1 MAIYAVHCS
10 AGDGEPA
17 TALERAEFLKLGFCA
32 AALVLGPIWL
42 LAHRLWRPLALW
54 IVAAALVGF
63 AAAGGVLGANAAFWL
78 YALSAL
84 YLGLEGRALQG
95 AALTRGGR
103 PLADLVCAP
112 DLSIAELGFLA
123 RARVRPAPRSAP
135 PAAFGPPPS
144 ASPDVLGLFPEADR

>member
-32 AALVLGPIWL
+32 AALVFGPIWL
-42 LAHRLWRPLALW
+42 LAHRLWRSLALW
-54 IVAAALVGF
+54 IAAAALVGF
-63 AAAGGVLGANAAFWL
+63 AVAGGVLGANAAFWL

-84 YLGLEGRALQG
+84 HLGLEGRALQG
-95 AALTRGGR
+95 AALARGGW

-112 DLSIAELGFLA
+112 DFSTAELGFLA
-123 RARVRPAPRSAP
+123 RAPARPAPHSAP
-135 PAAFGPPPS
+135 RAAFGPPPS
-144 ASPDVLGLFPEADR
+144 TSPDVLGLFPEAGR